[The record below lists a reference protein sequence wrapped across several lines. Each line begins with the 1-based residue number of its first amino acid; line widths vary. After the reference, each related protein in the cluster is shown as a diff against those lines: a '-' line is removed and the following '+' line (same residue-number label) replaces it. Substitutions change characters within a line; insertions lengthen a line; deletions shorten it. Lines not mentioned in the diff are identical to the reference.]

1 MRRPSI
7 SDFDLDMAVELIRAG
22 QTAKSVAFSLGHDA
36 GALRRALARRR
47 DSVEALR
54 RHAAAPDA
62 ATAESGAT
70 PEPGQPRGPRIV
82 DRRRLSVCQARDG
95 NWIAP
100 EASCPAGPFGT
111 TMRPGEVGGAGPGG
125 PLGRGGP

>member
-22 QTAKSVAFSLGHDA
+22 HTAKAVAFSLGHDA

-54 RHAAAPDA
+54 RHAVAPEDVMP
-62 ATAESGAT
+62 ESGAT
-70 PEPGQPRGPRIV
+70 PETGHSRGPRIV
-82 DRRRLSVCQARDG
+82 DRRRLSIGRAGDG
-95 NWIAP
+95 NRLEP
-100 EASCPAGPFGT
+100 ETS
-111 TMRPGEVGGAGPGG
+111 
-125 PLGRGGP
+125 